1 LLCDDDVDVRELM
14 SKVLSETGCSV
25 HAADGASAA
34 QRILA
39 NGIDPDL
46 LIVDYAMPETNGL
59 DLIKEARRNRPRL
72 KVLLVTGYAG
82 VPQAAEA
89 EGITVLR
96 KPFSPADLV
105 RQVSH
110 LLDAHVA

>member
-1 LLCDDDVDVRELM
+1 M
-14 SKVLSETGCSV
+14 SNVLSETGCSV
-25 HAADGASAA
+25 HEADGARSAR
-34 QRILA
+34 RILA

-46 LIVDYAMPETNGL
+46 FIVDYAMPDTNGV
-59 DLIKEARRNRPRL
+59 DLIKEARRNRPGL

-82 VPQAAEA
+82 APQEAEA

-96 KPFSPADLV
+96 KPFSPADLI